1 MAESS
6 SSANLF
12 QIPNISPFISIK
24 LDGTNY
30 LQWISQ
36 FLPILRSYDL
46 LSIVD
51 GSGSEVYLAKH
62 LVTAE
67 GKQDANPAYVLWNKK
82 DQLVLSWLIATLTP
96 NVFSTVYGLNMS
108 AKSGIRWQPGMLHN
122 QSLWPHQ
129 TPTPL
134 PYTPTSNTIGIAN
147 QSSMDHKNPIIH
159 LSRTSHIKTRNQPP
173 PFQNTNQIKSSPIPF
188 NSSRPPCQICGKP
201 NHQALDC
208 YHRMDYSY
216 QGRHPPTQLVAMVA
230 HTNSQL
236 VEEDHQPWYAD
247 SGANQ
252 HIIADLENL
261 NLSSEPYQGNTD
273 VAVGNGSSL

>member
-1 MAESS
+1 MVSELSGLHQISPMAASS

-82 DQLVLSWLIATLTP
+82 DQLILSWLIATLTP

-122 QSLWPHQ
+122 QSLVL
-129 TPTPL
+129 PT
-134 PYTPTSNTIGIAN
+134 
-147 QSSMDHKNPIIH
+147 
-159 LSRTSHIKTRNQPP
+159 
-173 PFQNTNQIKSSPIPF
+173 
-188 NSSRPPCQICGKP
+188 
-201 NHQALDC
+201 
-208 YHRMDYSY
+208 
-216 QGRHPPTQLVAMVA
+216 
-230 HTNSQL
+230 
-236 VEEDHQPWYAD
+236 
-247 SGANQ
+247 
-252 HIIADLENL
+252 
-261 NLSSEPYQGNTD
+261 
-273 VAVGNGSSL
+273 